1 MAHALVGDIER
12 IINDAFPPENAAP
25 WDKNGL
31 LVGKRLQEATGVY
44 CALDPT
50 LESIDATLACG
61 ANVLVTHHPVFLDP
75 LDTLVPEDT
84 YTARVVSY
92 AIENGVALINAHT
105 SLDID
110 SEAKLLLGA
119 MVGAEPVNDTAFGLS
134 SPYLAAW
141 KLPSALSLGD
151 LAKMYAATL
160 GTSVRIVGRTDKV
173 VSAFVSATGSA
184 GSTLRA
190 VIESDYDTIVLGEL
204 KYHDSL
210 AAREQGL
217 AVIELGHDYS
227 EWPLVDRLYKILIDC
242 SIDCPVYLGTPE
254 STYQWITS

>member
-31 LVGKRLQEATGVY
+31 LVGKRLQETTGVY

-50 LESIDATLACG
+50 LEAIDATLAHS

-84 YTARVVSY
+84 YTARVVAY

-105 SLDID
+105 SLDVD

-119 MVGAEPVNDTAFGLS
+119 IAGAEPVEDKALS
-134 SPYLAAW
+134 IASPYLAAW
-141 KLPSALSLGD
+141 NLPSSLSVGALAQFYAQKLGI
-151 LAKMYAATL
+151 
-160 GTSVRIVGRTDKV
+160 SVRITGAADKMV
-173 VSAFVSATGSA
+173 TTFVSATGSA
-184 GSTLRA
+184 GSVLSA
-190 VIESDYDTIVLGEL
+190 VVASDYDTIVLGEL
-204 KYHDSL
+204 KYHDAL

-217 AVIELGHDYS
+217 AVIELGHDHS
-227 EWPLVDRLYKILIDC
+227 EWPLVHRLYEVLVA
-242 SIDCPVYLGTPE
+242 SAVACPVYLGTPE
-254 STYQWITS
+254 STYQWVTP